1 MILKI
6 LLYLRSVS
14 KYKLQNTR
22 ADDVD
27 FQNDAERHF
36 QVYFNAEYVHLVL
49 FCLFA
54 IVFFLFFPFS
64 VIKLLQV
71 LFY

>member
-1 MILKI
+1 MILKL

-27 FQNDAERHF
+27 FQNDVDRHF

-54 IVFFLFFPFS
+54 IVFFLFFSFFS
-64 VIKLLQV
+64 
-71 LFY
+71 Y